1 MKILGTESVPSRPT
15 QLKQITLA
23 CYACLCFTT
32 AEYLLQ
38 GNEKRSNIAC
48 LPFET
53 ICIDSYAKTSFPFLS
68 FPDSYFVG
76 PSSSVRAKLELHGVI
91 SNANVR
97 GLFLWSFRASTF
109 VSPRGKAAGNWDSSW
124 KIICGIIE
132 IPELL
137 ILRKQQRISGYFK

>member
-53 ICIDSYAKTSFPFLS
+53 ICCRLIRESLLS
-68 FPDSYFVG
+68 F
-76 PSSSVRAKLELHGVI
+76 
-91 SNANVR
+91 
-97 GLFLWSFRASTF
+97 FLVFQTR
-109 VSPRGKAAGNWDSSW
+109 
-124 KIICGIIE
+124 
-132 IPELL
+132 
-137 ILRKQQRISGYFK
+137 ILSDHRPV